1 MSISENATSRKPI
14 IDISIDRVCFRLA
27 IVITCRLYLKKK
39 SYLIKGTSYEILVLI
54 AYAQTPPLNA
64 HTGVFNKAR
73 NLNFA
78 FESSSTS
85 TICGCKQQ
93 ML

>member
-39 SYLIKGTSYEILVLI
+39 SYLIIGTSYEILVLI

-64 HTGVFNKAR
+64 HTGALTR
-73 NLNFA
+73 LG
-78 FESSSTS
+78 
-85 TICGCKQQ
+85 I
-93 ML
+93 